1 MKVYFNTL
9 GCPKNINDSE
19 IAMGNLEEKGFTIVD
34 SPDEA
39 DAIIVNTC
47 GFIEDAKKEVEQAQ
61 KMLELL
67 PRRSVI
73 GCILQLL
80 HRLLHL

>member
-1 MKVYFNTL
+1 MKENIEYLHERIKHFQSLIAYMSEHEKKYYVEKDWFDNPTL
-9 GCPKNINDSE
+9 IS
-19 IAMGNLEEKGFTIVD
+19 
-34 SPDEA
+34 
-39 DAIIVNTC
+39 
-47 GFIEDAKKEVEQAQ
+47 IEDAKKEVEQAQ

-80 HRLLHL
+80 HRLFHLG